1 MLDGITTTERT
12 QRKKKSRALDS
23 GTAPHKRDLQ
33 LLAVPYLIDS
43 LWPSRILAFSS
54 FIVRDALE
62 SFHSKIF
69 LALFRSQAAI
79 DFGLPLFPSIQNPK
93 SKIQNRF
100 SARA

>member
-1 MLDGITTTERT
+1 MLGGITTTERM

-23 GTAPHKRDLQ
+23 GTGPHKRDLQ
-33 LLAVPYLIDS
+33 LVAVPYLIDS
-43 LWPSRILAFSS
+43 LSPSRILSFSS
-54 FIVRDALE
+54 SIVRDTLE
-62 SFHSKIF
+62 SFNSKIF

-100 SARA
+100 